1 MEGNKDEALKCRRL
15 AEKYLGQGDE
25 EKAIKF
31 LKKADRLYPT
41 KQVKELLNSLLK
53 NGMSGGFEK
62 SDKTDGVRHRT
73 RTNSGGSASNSAV
86 EKNYTSEQVEAV
98 KKVKGCKDYYEILG
112 VSRDSTEADIKKQ
125 YRKLALQISPR

>member
-41 KQVKELLNSLLK
+41 KQVKGE
-53 NGMSGGFEK
+53 
-62 SDKTDGVRHRT
+62 
-73 RTNSGGSASNSAV
+73 
-86 EKNYTSEQVEAV
+86 
-98 KKVKGCKDYYEILG
+98 
-112 VSRDSTEADIKKQ
+112 
-125 YRKLALQISPR
+125 